1 MLDRSGIGSEVV
13 ASNSIPDDPYQPI
26 EGGEDTRSA
35 AFKAPEWI
43 QLLSFSSRCSESLPG
58 TPIQSAPDYV
68 LNPLSIFRMARKS
81 IPERHAPEKATTS
94 SGPNSARPEHN
105 ADVNTSPIDQMD
117 KIHTVN
123 AISNEHETNQAS
135 LEELQTLFM
144 SDLGWAWQPAD
155 TAVGSGIETAGLL
168 PWAGGY
174 STTQAE
180 PWLPV
185 FPFPQQS

>member
-1 MLDRSGIGSEVV
+1 MFDRSGIGSEVV
-13 ASNSIPDDPYQPI
+13 AQNSIPDDPYQTGDDEPRYI
-26 EGGEDTRSA
+26 LIPMNPFGIKYLT
-35 AFKAPEWI
+35 PP
-43 QLLSFSSRCSESLPG
+43 SESLPG

-94 SGPNSARPEHN
+94 SAPNSAIPESN
-105 ADVNTSPIDQMD
+105 ADPTSGPPTQEPTAGSSGDM
-117 KIHTVN
+117 
-123 AISNEHETNQAS
+123 ELGQAS

-144 SDLGWAWQPAD
+144 SDLGWTWQPAD
-155 TAVGSGIETAGLL
+155 TAVGSGIEGAGLM

-174 STTQAE
+174 PVTQAE

>member
-1 MLDRSGIGSEVV
+1 MLDRSGIGSEVI
-13 ASNSIPDDPYQPI
+13 APNSVPDDPYQPI
-26 EGGEDTRSA
+26 EGEEDS
-35 AFKAPEWI
+35 
-43 QLLSFSSRCSESLPG
+43 SESLPG

-94 SGPNSARPEHN
+94 SAPNSARPSSTVDGN
-105 ADVNTSPIDQMD
+105 PSTIDRMD
-117 KIHTVN
+117 HFKT
-123 AISNEHETNQAS
+123 AAAAPNEQVSSHAS

-155 TAVGSGIETAGLL
+155 TAVESGIETAGLL

-180 PWLPV
+180 PWLPI

>member
-13 ASNSIPDDPYQPI
+13 APNSIPDDPYQPS

-35 AFKAPEWI
+35 ACKVSEWMEF
-43 QLLSFSSRCSESLPG
+43 LNLSLRCSESLPG

-94 SGPNSARPEHN
+94 SAPNSARPDSS
-105 ADVNTSPIDQMD
+105 ADIDKSPIDQMD
-117 KIHTVN
+117 KVHTAN
-123 AISNEHETNQAS
+123 AVPNEHETNQAS
-135 LEELQTLFM
+135 LEELQTLFT